1 MEQEKIAK
9 EVLTLLGNNHTKLK
23 GLEEIE
29 VNYYNFLT
37 DTIYLTT
44 NVNKKKQ
51 AKGLENAN
59 PFCGNLV
66 TICHECMHSMQAKT
80 LHILNLILSNLSI
93 VLAIVSIILI
103 LTIGKA
109 LWVSLVSVT
118 IILAAILVRVVL
130 ELEAIKKSLVLSEQV
145 LTKCN
150 IENVKNKDIQQARKI
165 VKRLMPLQVIQ
176 MVLDK
181 LIMLVIVVI

>member
-9 EVLTLLGNNHTKLK
+9 EVLSLLGNNHTSVI
-23 GLEEIE
+23 ESDDME

-44 NVNKKKQ
+44 NFNKQKQ

-66 TICHECMHSMQAKT
+66 TICHECIHSMQAKT

-93 VLAIVSIILI
+93 VLAIICIILM
-103 LTIGKA
+103 LTVGKVI
-109 LWVSLVSVT
+109 WFSLVSVA
-118 IILAAILVRVVL
+118 IILVAILVRVVL
-130 ELEAIKKSLVLSEQV
+130 ELEAINKSLVLAEQV

-150 IENVKNKDIQQARKI
+150 IEDVQNRDIQEARNI
-165 VKRLMPLQVIQ
+165 VKKLMPLQVIR
-176 MVLDK
+176 MIVDK
-181 LIMLVIVVI
+181 IIMLGIVVI